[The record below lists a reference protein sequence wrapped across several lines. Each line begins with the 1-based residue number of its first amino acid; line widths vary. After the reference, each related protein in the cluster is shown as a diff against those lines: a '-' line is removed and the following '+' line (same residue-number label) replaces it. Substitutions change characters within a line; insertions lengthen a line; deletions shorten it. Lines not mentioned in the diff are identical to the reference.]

1 MWKMFWLNLKIY
13 QDLLY
18 YDYMITQSFG
28 YSGLPFV
35 NEAVIAVGTSFV
47 NNIAIFVLA
56 ITSKCASKFY
66 SLVKTLFIV

>member
-1 MWKMFWLNLKIY
+1 
-13 QDLLY
+13 
-18 YDYMITQSFG
+18 MITQSFG

-47 NNIAIFVLA
+47 NNIAILVLA